1 MNAPVACLLFA
12 AAIDWLES
20 LLPVLFVGFWILS
33 QVFAIFRRVAGGGE
47 AAKGNGGARPQPPAA
62 PEAGPELRGDLQKQI
77 EEFLRQATGER
88 PVQPKPQPRPI
99 AQPKPA
105 APRPVVAKAVTPPAL
120 SSRETAPRARVRPER
135 PTWPATCRMPSR
147 MISSTTGRGS
157 VWRMRRC
164 GLADPRWPASPQ
176 PRRPRRNEPRSSR
189 CRPPRNCSRH
199 SATRP
204 RSGRRSCSARCWS
217 GPWTAGDGRP
227 CHAAAATLG
236 TAR

>member
-20 LLPVLFVGFWILS
+20 LLPVLFVGFRILS

-120 SSRETAPRARVRPER
+120 SSRETAPRAGVERNVGSFAAGKTDVARHVQDAFAHDLKHDRPGIGLANAPLRAGRSPLAGQPAAAPAAPKRTAKLPVSTAAELLEALRNPATIRQTILLREVLER
-135 PTWPATCRMPSR
+135 P
-147 MISSTTGRGS
+147 
-157 VWRMRRC
+157 V
-164 GLADPRWPASPQ
+164 DRW
-176 PRRPRRNEPRSSR
+176 
-189 CRPPRNCSRH
+189 
-199 SATRP
+199 
-204 RSGRRSCSARCWS
+204 
-217 GPWTAGDGRP
+217 
-227 CHAAAATLG
+227 
-236 TAR
+236 

>member
-105 APRPVVAKAVTPPAL
+105 APRPVVAKAVTPPAV
-120 SSRETAPRARVRPER
+120 SSRETAPRAGVERNVGSFAAGKTDVARHVQDAFAHDLKHDRPGVGLANAPLRAGRSPLAGQPAAAPAALKRTAKLPVSTAAELLEALRNPATIRQTILLREVLER
-135 PTWPATCRMPSR
+135 P
-147 MISSTTGRGS
+147 
-157 VWRMRRC
+157 V
-164 GLADPRWPASPQ
+164 DRW
-176 PRRPRRNEPRSSR
+176 
-189 CRPPRNCSRH
+189 
-199 SATRP
+199 
-204 RSGRRSCSARCWS
+204 
-217 GPWTAGDGRP
+217 
-227 CHAAAATLG
+227 
-236 TAR
+236 

>member
-88 PVQPKPQPRPI
+88 PVQPEPQPRPI
-99 AQPKPA
+99 AQPKPAAPKPA
-105 APRPVVAKAVTPPAL
+105 APRPVVAKAVTPPAV
-120 SSRETAPRARVRPER
+120 SSRETAPRAGVERNVGSFAAGKTDVARHVQDAFAHDLKHDRPGIGLANAPLRAGRSPLAGQPAAAPAAPKRTAKLPVSTAAELLEALRNPATIRQTILLREVLER
-135 PTWPATCRMPSR
+135 P
-147 MISSTTGRGS
+147 
-157 VWRMRRC
+157 V
-164 GLADPRWPASPQ
+164 DRW
-176 PRRPRRNEPRSSR
+176 
-189 CRPPRNCSRH
+189 
-199 SATRP
+199 
-204 RSGRRSCSARCWS
+204 
-217 GPWTAGDGRP
+217 
-227 CHAAAATLG
+227 
-236 TAR
+236 

>member
-120 SSRETAPRARVRPER
+120 SSRETAPRAGVERNVGSFAAGKTDVARHVQDAFAHDLKHDRPGIGLANAPLRAGRSPLAGQPAAAPKRTAKLPVSTAAELLEALRNPATIRQTILLREVLER
-135 PTWPATCRMPSR
+135 P
-147 MISSTTGRGS
+147 
-157 VWRMRRC
+157 V
-164 GLADPRWPASPQ
+164 DRW
-176 PRRPRRNEPRSSR
+176 
-189 CRPPRNCSRH
+189 
-199 SATRP
+199 
-204 RSGRRSCSARCWS
+204 
-217 GPWTAGDGRP
+217 
-227 CHAAAATLG
+227 
-236 TAR
+236 

>member
-62 PEAGPELRGDLQKQI
+62 PEAGPELRGELQKQI
-77 EEFLRQATGER
+77 EEFLRQSTGER

-105 APRPVVAKAVTPPAL
+105 APRPVVAKAVTPPAV
-120 SSRETAPRARVRPER
+120 SSRETAPRAGVERNVGSFAAGKTDVSRHVQDAFAHDLKHDRPGIGLANAPLRAGRSPLAGQPAAAPAAPKRTVKLPVSTAAELLEALRNPATIRQTILLREVLER
-135 PTWPATCRMPSR
+135 P
-147 MISSTTGRGS
+147 
-157 VWRMRRC
+157 V
-164 GLADPRWPASPQ
+164 DRW
-176 PRRPRRNEPRSSR
+176 
-189 CRPPRNCSRH
+189 
-199 SATRP
+199 
-204 RSGRRSCSARCWS
+204 
-217 GPWTAGDGRP
+217 
-227 CHAAAATLG
+227 
-236 TAR
+236 

>member
-105 APRPVVAKAVTPPAL
+105 APRPVVAKAVTPPAV
-120 SSRETAPRARVRPER
+120 SSRETAPRAGVERNVGSFAAGKTDVARHVQDAFAHDLKHDRPGIGLANAPLRAGRPPLDGQPAAAPAAPKRTAKLPVSTAAELLEALRNPATIRQTILLREVLER
-135 PTWPATCRMPSR
+135 P
-147 MISSTTGRGS
+147 
-157 VWRMRRC
+157 V
-164 GLADPRWPASPQ
+164 DRW
-176 PRRPRRNEPRSSR
+176 
-189 CRPPRNCSRH
+189 
-199 SATRP
+199 
-204 RSGRRSCSARCWS
+204 
-217 GPWTAGDGRP
+217 
-227 CHAAAATLG
+227 
-236 TAR
+236 

>member
-105 APRPVVAKAVTPPAL
+105 APRPVVAKAVTPPAV
-120 SSRETAPRARVRPER
+120 SSRETAPRAGVERNVGSFAAGKTDVARHVQDAFAHDLKHDRPGIGLANAPLRAGRSPLAGQPAAAPKRTAKLPVSTAAELLEALRNPATIRQTILLREVLER
-135 PTWPATCRMPSR
+135 P
-147 MISSTTGRGS
+147 
-157 VWRMRRC
+157 V
-164 GLADPRWPASPQ
+164 DRW
-176 PRRPRRNEPRSSR
+176 
-189 CRPPRNCSRH
+189 
-199 SATRP
+199 
-204 RSGRRSCSARCWS
+204 
-217 GPWTAGDGRP
+217 
-227 CHAAAATLG
+227 
-236 TAR
+236 

>member
-88 PVQPKPQPRPI
+88 PVQPKPRPI

-105 APRPVVAKAVTPPAL
+105 APRPVVAKAVTPPAV
-120 SSRETAPRARVRPER
+120 SSRETAPRAGVERNVGSFAAGKTDVARHVQDAFAHDLKHDRPGVGLANAPLRAGRSPLAGQPAAAPAAPKRTAKLPVSTAAELLEALRNPATIRQTILLREVLER
-135 PTWPATCRMPSR
+135 P
-147 MISSTTGRGS
+147 
-157 VWRMRRC
+157 V
-164 GLADPRWPASPQ
+164 DRW
-176 PRRPRRNEPRSSR
+176 
-189 CRPPRNCSRH
+189 
-199 SATRP
+199 
-204 RSGRRSCSARCWS
+204 
-217 GPWTAGDGRP
+217 
-227 CHAAAATLG
+227 
-236 TAR
+236 

>member
-62 PEAGPELRGDLQKQI
+62 PEAGPELRDELQKQI

-105 APRPVVAKAVTPPAL
+105 APRPVVAKAVTPPAV
-120 SSRETAPRARVRPER
+120 SSRETPPRAGVERNVGSFAAGKTDVARHVQDAFAHDLKHDRPGVGLANAPLRAGRPPLAGQPVAAPAASKRTAKLPVSTAVDLLEALRNPATIRQTILLREVLER
-135 PTWPATCRMPSR
+135 P
-147 MISSTTGRGS
+147 
-157 VWRMRRC
+157 V
-164 GLADPRWPASPQ
+164 DRW
-176 PRRPRRNEPRSSR
+176 
-189 CRPPRNCSRH
+189 
-199 SATRP
+199 
-204 RSGRRSCSARCWS
+204 
-217 GPWTAGDGRP
+217 
-227 CHAAAATLG
+227 
-236 TAR
+236 